1 MSDILFRI
9 GDKVDKKQGYKW
21 PGEVV
26 AVFTTR
32 AGLVRIV
39 VECTVPEVA
48 GALHI
53 FSPEQLKNLPKPTEA

>member
-9 GDKVDKKQGYKW
+9 GDKVEKKQGYKW

-32 AGLVRIV
+32 AG
-39 VECTVPEVA
+39 CTRV
-48 GALHI
+48 
-53 FSPEQLKNLPKPTEA
+53 